1 MLANAFFLFCGMFIR
16 KKKNAS
22 GKISVQV
29 IDKSLGKYIVLHT
42 VGSSS
47 DPATIEQYVRLA
59 RQWIKERQKVQ
70 EFDFTNER
78 EQIERLADC
87 ITHWEMAGVQLLL
100 GKLFDDI
107 GFNVIKDDIFRYLV
121 YYRLVFPRSKVK
133 TTEFLA
139 RYHGIFWSEDAVY
152 RYMDKLY
159 KKQKEK
165 VQEISYKHTLKIL
178 GGELKLV
185 FYDVTTIYF
194 EIDNEDNIRKTGF
207 SKDGK
212 AQHPQIVLGL
222 LVSENGYP
230 LTYDIFEGNK
240 FEGHT
245 MLPVIE
251 AFKKKYS
258 LEKLVIIAD
267 AGLLSAS
274 NVEELKKEK
283 YEFILGARLKT
294 EKKEIQQQILSL
306 ELKNGQSHKLQKDDL
321 YLVVSYS
328 EDRARKDS
336 YNREKGLKKLEK
348 LLKSGKLTKENIN
361 NKGYNKFLTLQGNI
375 QVALDSQK
383 VQQDQKWDGLKG
395 YLTNSDLTEEQII
408 TNYRQL
414 WNIEKAFRV
423 AKSELKIRPIFHRL
437 QRRIEA
443 HICITFAAYKIYKE
457 LERVLAERKATI
469 SAAKAIEIA
478 MSIFAIYFEIP
489 HSKERFRKLL
499 LPSDEQKYLAELFDF

>member
-1 MLANAFFLFCGMFIR
+1 L
-16 KKKNAS
+16 
-22 GKISVQV
+22 
-29 IDKSLGKYIVLHT
+29 
-42 VGSSS
+42 
-47 DPATIEQYVRLA
+47 
-59 RQWIKERQKVQ
+59 
-70 EFDFTNER
+70 
-78 EQIERLADC
+78 
-87 ITHWEMAGVQLLL
+87 
-100 GKLFDDI
+100 
-107 GFNVIKDDIFRYLV
+107 
-121 YYRLVFPRSKVK
+121 
-133 TTEFLA
+133 
-139 RYHGIFWSEDAVY
+139 
-152 RYMDKLY
+152 DKLY
-159 KKQKEK
+159 KNQKEK
-165 VQEISYKHTLKIL
+165 VQEISYQHTLKIL
-178 GGELKLV
+178 GGSLKLV

-194 EIDNEDNIRKTGF
+194 EIDNEDNLRKTGF

-258 LEKLVIIAD
+258 LDKLVIIAD
-267 AGLLSAS
+267 AGLLSVS
-274 NVEELKKEK
+274 NVEALKKEK
-283 YEFILGARLKT
+283 YEFILGAKLKT
-294 EKKEIQQQILSL
+294 EKKEIQQHILSL
-306 ELKNGQSHKLQKDDL
+306 ELKNGQRFKLQKDDL

-328 EDRARKDS
+328 EDRAKKDR

-361 NKGYNKFLTLQGNI
+361 NKGYNKFLILQGNI
-375 QVALDSQK
+375 HVVLDSHK
-383 VQQDQKWDGLKG
+383 VMQDQKWDGLKG

-423 AKSELKIRPIFHRL
+423 AKSELKIRPVFHRL

-443 HICITFAAYKIYKE
+443 HICITFAAYKIFKE

-469 SAAKAIEIA
+469 SATKAIEIA
-478 MSIFAIYFEIP
+478 MSIFDIHFEIP
-489 HSKERFRKLL
+489 HSKEHLRRRLL
-499 LPSDEQKYLAELFDF
+499 LSDEQKYLAKLFDF

>member
-1 MLANAFFLFCGMFIR
+1 MLANSFFLFCGMFIR

-29 IDKSLGKYIVLHT
+29 IDKSQGKYIVLHT

-47 DPATIEQYVRLA
+47 EPATIEQYVRLA

-70 EFDFTNER
+70 ELDFTNER
-78 EQIERLADC
+78 EQFERLADS
-87 ITHWEMAGVQLLL
+87 ITHLEMVGVQLLF

-121 YYRLVFPRSKVK
+121 YYRLVFPRSKLK

-139 RYHGIFWSEDAVY
+139 RYHGIFWSDDAVY

-178 GGELKLV
+178 GGSLKLV

-194 EIDNEDNIRKTGF
+194 EIDNDDNIRKTGF

-294 EKKEIQQQILSL
+294 EKKEIQHQILSL
-306 ELKNGQSHKLQKDDL
+306 GLKNGQSHKLQKDDL

-361 NKGYNKFLTLQGNI
+361 NKGYNKFLMLQGNI
-375 QVALDSQK
+375 QVALDSHK
-383 VQQDQKWDGLKG
+383 VEQDQKWDGLKG

-469 SAAKAIEIA
+469 SATKAIEIA
-478 MSIFAIYFEIP
+478 MSIFAIHFEIP

-499 LPSDEQKYLAELFDF
+499 LPSDEQQYLAKLFGF